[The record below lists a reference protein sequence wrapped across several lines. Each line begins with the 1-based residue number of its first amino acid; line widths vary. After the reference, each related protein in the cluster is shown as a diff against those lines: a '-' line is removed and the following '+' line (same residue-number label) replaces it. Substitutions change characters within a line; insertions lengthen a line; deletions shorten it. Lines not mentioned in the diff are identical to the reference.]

1 MSSDFTP
8 LTERRRLQA
17 IAKQKPELLGNDFTS
32 LEYQK
37 RVQRKDLGK
46 MLLFRDSNMSGW

>member
-17 IAKQKPELLGNDFTS
+17 IANQKPELLGDDFTS